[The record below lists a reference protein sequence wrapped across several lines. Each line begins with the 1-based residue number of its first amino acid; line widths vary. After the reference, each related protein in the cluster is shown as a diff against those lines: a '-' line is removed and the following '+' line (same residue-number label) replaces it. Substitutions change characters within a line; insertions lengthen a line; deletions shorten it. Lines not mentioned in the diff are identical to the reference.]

1 MRRLRKINNINEKI
15 EYQIAKAIIDLT
27 ENNNSNKIEKLY
39 NTIIEDCSDYCLYN
53 GYVYRKIA
61 INDDEI
67 NSLQSYG
74 ENDIMYSKKE
84 VLDTVRNC
92 IQTGKKQSCTYSYDS
107 CKNFNPNIGGL
118 NVIIGFE
125 CDEGLDILELIEEY
139 KDKIDDIFKETK
151 EHKYSEISNDLS
163 LCLHS
168 YSDENEIFC
177 TVPDEFDIYD
187 VGALNVDDMGD
198 LISDEEIFSDE
209 GVMF

>member
-1 MRRLRKINNINEKI
+1 MRRLRKINDINEKI

-39 NTIIEDCSDYCLYN
+39 NTIIEDCSDYCLYS

-67 NSLQSYG
+67 NSLQSYD

-209 GVMF
+209 GVIL